1 MAKTWRKFRV
11 SPAEDAEL
19 EAAAKRFQSSVSGVI
34 RRAVHALM
42 TQQPVLSPT
51 EFDELY
57 RAREQ
62 FRKAGYNLDSLL
74 RQVYLYQNGV
84 TTRGPQPD
92 EFRLMLE
99 ELRQAAA
106 HYAAQL
112 EKYP

>member
-19 EAAAKRFQSSVSGVI
+19 EAAAERFQSSVSGVI
-34 RRAVHALM
+34 RRAVQAM
-42 TQQPVLSPT
+42 VTQQPVLSPT

-62 FRKAGYNLDSLL
+62 FRKAGANLDSLL

-84 TTRGPQPD
+84 TGEGPEAD
-92 EFRLMLE
+92 EFRRMLDA
-99 ELRQAAA
+99 LRQAAA
-106 HYAAQL
+106 HYSERL
-112 EKYP
+112 DKYP